1 MVVFNMVFRKMKIA
15 IHQPEFMPWLGY
27 FHKMEMADAYVI
39 LDKVQFK
46 KRYFENRNYIRNS
59 VNDTKE
65 WITVPVKTK
74 GKYNQNILDVEVSY
88 EENWYKK
95 ISNTFIARYGENEV
109 TLSFN
114 NLIEEFTRSNNKSLL
129 ELNINIIN
137 WFRDRFEIKTPL
149 FYLSNLNIDSKGSD
163 LILDVCKKM
172 EATTYICGSSGKD
185 YLDLNNFQKE
195 NIHIEW
201 QTFSEPNYYEQ
212 KSNLS
217 YLSSFDFVQNFGL
230 NCSSNFNKMI
240 MQ

>member
-1 MVVFNMVFRKMKIA
+1 
-15 IHQPEFMPWLGY
+15 
-27 FHKMEMADAYVI
+27 
-39 LDKVQFK
+39 
-46 KRYFENRNYIRNS
+46 
-59 VNDTKE
+59 
-65 WITVPVKTK
+65 
-74 GKYNQNILDVEVSY
+74 
-88 EENWYKK
+88 
-95 ISNTFIARYGENEV
+95 
-109 TLSFN
+109 
-114 NLIEEFTRSNNKSLL
+114 
-129 ELNINIIN
+129 
-137 WFRDRFEIKTPL
+137 
-149 FYLSNLNIDSKGSD
+149 
-163 LILDVCKKM
+163 M